1 MTDKSRKTIR
11 ILFPQWQGG
20 NQELYG
26 FGARLLHWLSPK
38 TCSPLHIISVPEFNP
53 NMTEP
58 KEGLLYRQ
66 QLLSQHD
73 EAWAVLEK
81 EQPDHIVV
89 FGGDCLVDQ
98 APFAWMNN
106 RHNGEMGVLWI
117 DSHPDVKTPRDFT
130 NGHTMVL
137 GNLLGSGDLE
147 FTSRVKM
154 PVKPSHVM
162 FAGLI
167 EEGLTEQETA
177 VISNLGLEVARP
189 EELYENSDRIT
200 RWLKQQNIRRL
211 AVHLDLDVLNP
222 DVFRSLLFA
231 EPEPEF
237 DWQAVYPVGKLNL
250 AQTLRIIRDI
260 SAETEIVIIGIT
272 EHLPWDAWNLKEF
285 LKKLPIMNE

>member
-1 MTDKSRKTIR
+1 MTDKSKKTIR

-20 NQELYG
+20 NQALYG
-26 FGARLLHWLSPK
+26 FGARLLHWLSPESR
-38 TCSPLHIISVPEFNP
+38 SPLHTISVPEFNP
-53 NMTEP
+53 DTPEP
-58 KEGLLYRQ
+58 EEGLLYRR

-81 EQPDHIVV
+81 EEPDHIVV

-98 APFAWMNN
+98 APFAWMNA

-137 GNLLGSGDLE
+137 GNLLGGGDPE
-147 FTSRVKM
+147 FASKVKTPVAPSRVM
-154 PVKPSHVM
+154 Y
-162 FAGLI
+162 AGLI
-167 EEGLTEQETA
+167 EEGLTEQESS
-177 VISNLGLEVARP
+177 VISDLGLQIARP

-200 RWLKQQNIRRL
+200 RWIKEQNIRKL

-222 DVFRSLLFA
+222 EVFRSLLFA

-237 DWQAVYPVGKLNL
+237 DW
-250 AQTLRIIRDI
+250 
-260 SAETEIVIIGIT
+260 
-272 EHLPWDAWNLKEF
+272 
-285 LKKLPIMNE
+285 